1 MLKLVAESFHLEEDV
16 LLSLRTSTIDVFRGK
31 EVEID
36 ESAYVYARPCLGQ
49 VDVSIVEPPPQ
60 GQ

>member
-1 MLKLVAESFHLEEDV
+1 MLKLVAESFYLEDDV
-16 LLSLRTSTIDVFRGK
+16 VLCLRTSTIDVFRGK

-36 ESAYVYARPCLGQ
+36 ESAYVYVRPCLGQ
-49 VDVSIVEPPPQ
+49 VDVSIVERPQ